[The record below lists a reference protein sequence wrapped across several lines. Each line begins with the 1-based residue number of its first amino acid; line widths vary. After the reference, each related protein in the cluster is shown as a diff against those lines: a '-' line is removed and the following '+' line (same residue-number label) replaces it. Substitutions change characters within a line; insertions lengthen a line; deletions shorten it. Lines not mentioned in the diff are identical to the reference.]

1 MTTAPAQPVP
11 LKSLILWPAL
21 ITLAVTLLRLVGE
34 LQMWSPRLF
43 SREAGGAG
51 ALVGIVWLVPIFGVY
66 FAWKLAKAGLTP
78 GAGRVIGHG
87 ALAFGLMVL
96 TAVVVSRTVSNQRAQ
111 FAVYLAASLAAAW
124 IAYRGWPAL
133 GRTLL
138 AYGLAARIPV
148 ALVMLVAI
156 FANWGTH
163 YDVAP
168 PNFPEMA
175 PLVKW
180 LMIGLVPQMF
190 MWIPFTIYAGMLCG
204 GLALLA
210 VGRRREAA
218 VAGTPGIA

>member
-1 MTTAPAQPVP
+1 MTTAPAPP
-11 LKSLILWPAL
+11 ATAKSLILGPAL

-34 LQMWSPRLF
+34 LQHWSPRLF

-51 ALVGIVWLVPIFGVY
+51 ALVGIVWLVPVFGVY
-66 FAWKLAKAGLTP
+66 FAWKLAKAGVAP

-87 ALAFGLMVL
+87 ALALGLMVL
-96 TAVVVSRTVSNQRAQ
+96 GVVATTRTVSNQRAQ
-111 FAVYLAASLAAAW
+111 FGVFLVLSLLAGW

-138 AYGLAARIPV
+138 VYGVAARVPV

-156 FANWGTH
+156 YANWGTH

-168 PNFPEMA
+168 PNFPEMS
-175 PLVKW
+175 PFMKW
-180 LMIGLVPQMF
+180 LMIGLVPQLL

-210 VGRRREAA
+210 AGRRREAPM
-218 VAGTPGIA
+218 AGTPGIA

>member
-1 MTTAPAQPVP
+1 MTTDSQKPS
-11 LKSLILWPAL
+11 LTSLILVPAV
-21 ITLAVTLLRLVGE
+21 ITFAITLLRLFGE
-34 LQMWSPRLF
+34 LQNWSPRFF
-43 SREAGGAG
+43 SRQAGGAG
-51 ALVGIVWLVPIFGVY
+51 AVVGIVWLVPIFGVY
-66 FAWKLAKAGLTP
+66 FAWKLAKAGLVP

-96 TAVVVSRTVSNQRAQ
+96 TIVVGHNTIPNQRAQ
-111 FAVYLAASLAAAW
+111 FGVYLVASVIAAW

-138 AYGLAARIPV
+138 LYGLAARIPV

-175 PLVKW
+175 PLPKW
-180 LMIGLVPQMF
+180 FMIGFLPQMF
-190 MWIPFTIYAGMLCG
+190 MWIPFTIYLGALFG

-210 VGRRREAA
+210 AGRRREPA
-218 VAGTPGIA
+218 VAGAPGVA

>member
-11 LKSLILWPAL
+11 LKSLILAPAL
-21 ITLAVTLLRLVGE
+21 ITLAVTILRLVGE
-34 LQMWSPRLF
+34 LQHWSPRLF

-51 ALVGIVWLVPIFGVY
+51 ALVGIVWLVPIFGFY
-66 FAWKLAKAGLTP
+66 FAWKLAKAGVAP

-96 TAVVVSRTVSNQRAQ
+96 AVAVASKTLASQGAQFGVFLVVSLV
-111 FAVYLAASLAAAW
+111 AAW

-138 AYGLAARIPV
+138 VYGLAARIPV

-156 FANWGTH
+156 LATWGTH

-168 PNFPEMA
+168 PNFPAMA

-180 LMIGLVPQMF
+180 LMIGLVPQLF

-204 GLALLA
+204 GLVLLA
-210 VGRRREAA
+210 VGRRREAPM
-218 VAGTPGIA
+218 AGTPGIA

>member
-1 MTTAPAQPVP
+1 M
-11 LKSLILWPAL
+11 KSLILMPAL
-21 ITLAVTLLRLVGE
+21 ITLAVTILRLVGE
-34 LQMWSPRLF
+34 LQHWSPRLF

-66 FAWKLAKAGLTP
+66 FAWKLAKAGVAP

-87 ALAFGLMVL
+87 ALAIGIMVL
-96 TAVVVSRTVSNQRAQ
+96 GVVVASKTLTNQRAQ
-111 FAVYLAASLAAAW
+111 FGVFLVVSLVAAA

-138 AYGLAARIPV
+138 LYGVAARVAV

-156 FANWGTH
+156 YANWGTH

-180 LMIGLVPQMF
+180 LMIGLVPQLF
-190 MWIPFTIYAGMLCG
+190 MWVPFTIYAGMLCG

-210 VGRRREAA
+210 VGRRREAPM
-218 VAGTPGIA
+218 AGTPGIA